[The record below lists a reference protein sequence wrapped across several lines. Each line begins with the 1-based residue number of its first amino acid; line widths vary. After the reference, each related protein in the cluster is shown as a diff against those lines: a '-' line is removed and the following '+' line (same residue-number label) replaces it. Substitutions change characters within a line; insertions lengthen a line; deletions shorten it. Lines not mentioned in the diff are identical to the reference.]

1 MEMRVLLKCFQEVNV
16 FGVYQSAKAKKLHN
30 KVEIIEALINT
41 LLFRPIINI
50 VPTQI
55 KETLFQNE
63 Q

>member
-1 MEMRVLLKCFQEVNV
+1 MEMRVLLKYFQEVNV
-16 FGVYQSAKAKKLHN
+16 FGFYQSAKAKKLH
-30 KVEIIEALINT
+30 KVEIIEVLINKP
-41 LLFRPIINI
+41 LFRPIINI

>member
-1 MEMRVLLKCFQEVNV
+1 MRVLLKYFQEVNV

-30 KVEIIEALINT
+30 KVEIIEALINK

-55 KETLFQNE
+55 KEILFQNE